1 MDDYYYYDS
10 NESIESNEEELS
22 NNEEIINEYLQ
33 SLRLTI
39 AEGKKNINFLIIK
52 YRNYYEISPKF

>member
-1 MDDYYYYDS
+1 MDDYDYYYDS

-39 AEGKKNINFLIIK
+39 AEGKKTLI
-52 YRNYYEISPKF
+52 F